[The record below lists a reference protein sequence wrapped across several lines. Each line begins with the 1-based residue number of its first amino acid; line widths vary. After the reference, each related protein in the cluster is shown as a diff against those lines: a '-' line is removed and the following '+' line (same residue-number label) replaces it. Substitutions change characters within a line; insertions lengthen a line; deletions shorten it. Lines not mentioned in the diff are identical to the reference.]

1 MRVPSG
7 WRAQISD
14 DVPSLFR
21 GFWGLPGIREPV
33 AQEPEGPCYVP
44 LAPRGCLSREC
55 SPVFSEVL
63 VVLGLCCDA
72 WASLLLRCVGFGCAG
87 SLLRCVGL
95 PLVAVC
101 GFWLCWVFVA
111 MRGLPSRCGVRVSP
125 SGASLGIFLDRG
137 SNLCPLHWR
146 EDSNPGKSSLGI
158 IDKGH
163 AHNGEELPARGGRL
177 PGLLSGSF
185 LSWRPLHPAPLAL
198 PACTCPRG
206 FLGPGSAEFPARAAP
221 LSP

>member
-1 MRVPSG
+1 M
-7 WRAQISD
+7 
-14 DVPSLFR
+14 
-21 GFWGLPGIREPV
+21 

-87 SLLRCVGL
+87 SLLRCVGF

-111 MRGLPSRCGVRVSP
+111 MRGPPSRCGVQVSP
-125 SGASLGIFLDRG
+125 CGASLGIFLDRG

-163 AHNGEELPARGGRL
+163 AHNGEELPARGGRAPRAAIWL
-177 PGLLSGSF
+177 LPELAPPAPRPPGLACLHLS
-185 LSWRPLHPAPLAL
+185 
-198 PACTCPRG
+198 RG